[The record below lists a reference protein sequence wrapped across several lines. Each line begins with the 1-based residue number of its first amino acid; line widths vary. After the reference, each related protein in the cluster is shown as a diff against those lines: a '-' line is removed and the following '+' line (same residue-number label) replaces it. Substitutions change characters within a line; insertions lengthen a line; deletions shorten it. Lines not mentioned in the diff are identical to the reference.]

1 MMSNRRAGTL
11 AAAVASFAVF
21 AGSAYASHAGAVVT
35 CDNGDTFTLRA
46 AENSGGFQSPAPD
59 HVLIFDE
66 GGVLTV
72 FRLSVFGTVVL
83 SRAETGQANNAGRE
97 VTCSFTTG
105 DGVDFE
111 VTGRLTA
118 R

>member
-1 MMSNRRAGTL
+1 MPARRAGIL
-11 AAAVASFAVF
+11 AAAIGASALF
-21 AGSAYASHAGAVVT
+21 AGSAYASHAGAVAT

-59 HVLIFDE
+59 HVLIFED

-72 FRLSVFGTVVL
+72 FRLSVEGDVVL
-83 SRAETGQANNAGRE
+83 SRAEVGRANNAGTE
-97 VTCSFTTG
+97 VTCSFTIG
-105 DGVDFE
+105 DGLHFE
-111 VTGRLTA
+111 VTGLLTA